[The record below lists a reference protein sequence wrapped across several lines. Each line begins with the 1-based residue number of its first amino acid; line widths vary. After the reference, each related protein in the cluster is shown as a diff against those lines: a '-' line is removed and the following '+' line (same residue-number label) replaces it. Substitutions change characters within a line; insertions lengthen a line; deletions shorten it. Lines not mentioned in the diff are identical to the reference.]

1 MLRPYPQYGAISDP
15 WGDVGQSSY
24 NALQITFNRRFSHGL
39 TFMLGYT
46 YSKEMD
52 NLATDR
58 DPFNNNLERAPGLID
73 HPHVFTGTFVYALPF
88 GSGHKLTSGNAVI
101 RNLVSHWNLSGIVT
115 FSSGGPLSITAN
127 GCIAGGILSTCFPS
141 YNPSFTGPV
150 SINGGYGSGSVLGST
165 PTVYLN
171 KAAFIEPAPYT
182 VGDVPRTEPY
192 GLFAPHIADVDI
204 SIRREFKI
212 KERVTI
218 AIQADAF
225 NINNAVYFTAP
236 GANIDSASFGT
247 VTSQNNQ
254 PRKLQLNARVT
265 F

>member
-15 WGDVGQSSY
+15 WGNVGQSSY
-24 NALQITFNRRFSHGL
+24 HAVQITLNRRFSRGF

-46 YSKEMD
+46 FSKEMD
-52 NLATDR
+52 NLAVDR
-58 DPFNNNLERAPGLID
+58 DPFNNNLERSTGLID

-88 GSGHKLTSGNAVI
+88 GTGHKLSGSNMAVRGLI
-101 RNLVSHWNLSGIVT
+101 SNWMVSGIVT
-115 FSSGGPLSITAN
+115 YSSGGPLSVTAN
-127 GCIAGGILSTCFPS
+127 GCTTGGILATCFPS
-141 YNPSFTGPV
+141 YNPAFSGPV
-150 SINGGYGSGSVLGST
+150 FINGSYGSGSVLGST

-171 KAAFIEPAPYT
+171 KSAFIEPAPYT

-192 GLFAPHIADVDI
+192 GIFAPHIADVDI

-212 KERVTI
+212 RERI
-218 AIQADAF
+218 KLAIQVDAF

-254 PRKLQLNARVT
+254 PRKLQLNARIT